1 LEAEKSVEKFLRE
14 KNPEARLLIRI
25 FAIIGFVVILLL
37 LAGFI
42 YLKIKVP
49 QLLEFSKGI
58 TEINI
63 TVKADSLENSLFVEG
78 MKGCE
83 NICLPADTRGFYISS
98 LDGMLTFLSGQP
110 GQSPSV
116 QKSFKAGTAVMGV
129 SVDVRGELVAA
140 VCTISSEEPGSWD
153 AGLYRVNKDM
163 SELERISQ
171 DFPSMNGIC
180 FDGAGNL
187 YFTSSN
193 FNYLSPEGA
202 IYRMERTDSISFMPP
217 EVLIAG
223 IGLAN
228 GLYFDGLQDK
238 IYFSN
243 TIGGVYSFTPGIP
256 DYREE
261 YLKTRFMEA
270 CDDLC
275 TDSGGN
281 IWMTDPGN
289 STVKM
294 YNPGTNRLV
303 RYTIIGL
310 GQASSCRIRVEDGL
324 DILYITE
331 LKTSTQPLSED
342 FNGRG
347 VFIVPAYSLIRLLEP
362 YLIN

>member
-1 LEAEKSVEKFLRE
+1 LEAEKSIEKFLRE

-25 FAIIGFVVILLL
+25 FSVIGFVVILVL

-58 TEINI
+58 TEIHI
-63 TVKADSLENSLFVEG
+63 TAKSDTLEHALFVEG

-83 NICLPADTRGFYISS
+83 NICLPADNRGFFISS
-98 LDGMLTFLSGQP
+98 LDGTITYLSRQP
-110 GQSPSV
+110 GQAPSV
-116 QKSFKAGTAVMGV
+116 QKSYKAGTAVMGL
-129 SVDVRGELVAA
+129 SVDMMGGLFAA
-140 VCTISSEEPGSWD
+140 VSAESSVDPGSWD
-153 AGLYRVNKDM
+153 AGLYRVTNGLDG
-163 SELERISQ
+163 LERISQ

-193 FNYLSPEGA
+193 FSYLNPKGD
-202 IYRMERTDSISFMPP
+202 IYRMERKESGSYGSP
-217 EVLIAG
+217 EVFIAG

-228 GLYFDGLQDK
+228 GLYYDGLQDR

-256 DYREE
+256 DYRVE
-261 YLKTRFMEA
+261 YLKISFLEA

-303 RYTIIGL
+303 RFTIAGM
-310 GQASSCRIRVEDGL
+310 GQASSCRIRVENGL

-331 LKTSTQPLSED
+331 LKTSTQPMSENFD
-342 FNGRG
+342 GRG
-347 VFIVPAYSLIRLLEP
+347 VFIVPAQSLIRLLEP
-362 YLIN
+362 YLIK